1 MVTRIRRRVTT
12 ALAAAILLT
21 TAGCLNVNVDTG
33 DIPPIPDRVVG
44 STAPPATG
52 YRYTPYGLELRSV
65 LSQQASV
72 EKELAKRDWNEL
84 ADELGDWQRDVRRL
98 LGRADATHNP
108 ALLRQTCD
116 ALLRHI
122 SDMQRGQRRRDAKQ
136 VERGLDAV
144 APLLDRLSAE
154 FPVTEP
160 IPPGE
165 QTS

>member
-72 EKELAKRDWNEL
+72 EKELAKRTLTSLYNENPTWLRL
-84 ADELGDWQRDVRRL
+84 AHERLDKSVLDAYGWPQNLTDEQILERL
-98 LGRADATHNP
+98 LALNLERAGGT
-108 ALLRQTCD
+108 
-116 ALLRHI
+116 
-122 SDMQRGQRRRDAKQ
+122 
-136 VERGLDAV
+136 
-144 APLLDRLSAE
+144 
-154 FPVTEP
+154 
-160 IPPGE
+160 
-165 QTS
+165 